1 MARVLVTGSAG
12 FMGCWLVD
20 SLIER
25 GEEVFGIDDLSGGY
39 IRNVN
44 PKSKFYKADLR
55 DRKEIENIISD
66 VKPDILYHLAADATE
81 GRSQFTPI
89 NCTERGLLAY
99 INVLTPC
106 INQGIKRVVVTSSMS
121 IYGCQKPPFD
131 ESMPR
136 LPDDVYGVNKSAVEE
151 VTEILAD
158 VYGFKYVILRPH
170 NVYGERQNLA
180 DPYRNVLAI
189 WINALLRNKPIY
201 IYGDG
206 EQMRAFS
213 YIMDVNPVV
222 VNAGFFNSC
231 VGEVINIGGMEPVT
245 IGESAKI
252 VMEEF
257 GKEAEVIYLP
267 SRPKEVKY
275 AYSTYQKSE
284 KLLGYKENFTLRD
297 GIRKTIEWAKKLG
310 SQEPVYMETLEID
323 DRRAPKTWREKL
335 I

>member
-1 MARVLVTGSAG
+1 
-12 FMGCWLVD
+12 
-20 SLIER
+20 
-25 GEEVFGIDDLSGGY
+25 
-39 IRNVN
+39 
-44 PKSKFYKADLR
+44 
-55 DRKEIENIISD
+55 
-66 VKPDILYHLAADATE
+66 
-81 GRSQFTPI
+81 
-89 NCTERGLLAY
+89 
-99 INVLTPC
+99 
-106 INQGIKRVVVTSSMS
+106 
-121 IYGCQKPPFD
+121 
-131 ESMPR
+131 MPR

-151 VTEILAD
+151 VTEILSD
-158 VYGFKYVILRPH
+158 VYGFEYVTLRPH

-213 YIMDVNPVV
+213 YIMDVTPVI

-231 VGEVINIGGMEPVT
+231 VGEAINIGGMEPVT

-275 AYSTYQKSE
+275 AYSTYKKSE